1 MSDVADVRI
10 APIPPAP
17 AAVLAPS
24 SAAADRGFTRLEYQ
38 LNDYPGPARTALFG
52 IQHVLVMFTAMVGGP
67 LIVARLLNLSAEVR
81 IEMVTGTMIGC
92 GIATMISALGLGFIG
107 PRLPIVMGVFYIFIG
122 PIVAI
127 SKDVSLAA
135 AMTALMIGGL
145 VQFAWS
151 PLIGKM
157 QRFFPPI
164 VTGTTILLIGTGLM
178 KIGINVATGLNTPSF
193 GTPLTLGLATLMI
206 VLIIILSVYGKGF
219 IRTLSL
225 FVTMVIGYVIAA
237 ALGLLNFQS
246 VADATWLAVPNPFP
260 YGGLQWPGA
269 IGVVTVVVCFFAT
282 AVETTGHTLACC
294 RITGVPGEDWRVRGA
309 VSNDGVG
316 SVISAIFG
324 GMALTSYSQNIGVI
338 SLTGVGSRF
347 VVAAG
352 GAFLIIM
359 AMIPKVGAI
368 IALMPSAVLGGV
380 LLFMF
385 GMVASVGLDII
396 GKNLK
401 SRRDALIVASS
412 LAVGLG
418 IQAAPPA
425 AFDAVAPALRILVT
439 DGIVMGILLAMIL
452 NIVLPKEAESRTAAA
467 H

>member
-1 MSDVADVRI
+1 MSESTA
-10 APIPPAP
+10 APGP
-17 AAVLAPS
+17 AAQ
-24 SAAADRGFTRLEYQ
+24 ADRGFTKLELQ
-38 LNDYPGPARTALFG
+38 LDDYPGPAKTALFG

-67 LIVARLLNLSAEVR
+67 LIVARLLNLTPEVR

-92 GIATMISALGLGFIG
+92 GIATMVSALGVGFIG

-122 PIVAI
+122 PMVAI
-127 SKDVSLAA
+127 SKEAGLAA

-151 PLIGKM
+151 PLIGRM
-157 QRFFPPI
+157 HRFFPAI

-178 KIGINVATGLNTPSF
+178 KIGINVATGLNTPGF
-193 GTPLTLGLATLMI
+193 GQPVTLGLAALMI
-206 VLIIILSVYGKGF
+206 VLIIVISRYARGF
-219 IRTLSL
+219 VKALSL
-225 FVTMVIGYVIAA
+225 FVTMVIGYVAAA
-237 ALGLLNFQS
+237 ALGLLNFSTVTDAQW
-246 VADATWLAVPNPFP
+246 VAIPQPMP
-260 YGGLQWPGA
+260 YGGFVWPG
-269 IGVVTVVVCFFAT
+269 IVGVIAVIVCFFAT
-282 AVETTGHTLACC
+282 AVETTGHTLAVC
-294 RITGVPGEDWRVRGA
+294 RITGVPQESWRIRGA
-309 VSNDGVG
+309 VANDGIG
-316 SVISAIFG
+316 SAISALFG

-352 GAFLIIM
+352 GAFLVVM
-359 AMIPKVGAI
+359 ALIPKVGAI

-385 GMVASVGLDII
+385 GMVASVGIDII
-396 GKNLK
+396 GSNMKT
-401 SRRDALIVASS
+401 RRDALIVASS

-418 IQAAPPA
+418 IQAAPPG
-425 AFDAVAPALRILVT
+425 AFDAIPQALKILVT

-452 NIVLPKEAESRTAAA
+452 NAVLPGDAGDPKPAPSAV

>member
-1 MSDVADVRI
+1 MNETTA
-10 APIPPAP
+10 AQGP
-17 AAVLAPS
+17 AAQ
-24 SAAADRGFTRLEYQ
+24 ADRGFTKLELQ
-38 LNDYPGPARTALFG
+38 LEDYPGPAKTALFG

-67 LIVARLLNLSAEVR
+67 LIVARLLNLTPEVR

-92 GIATMISALGLGFIG
+92 GIATMVSALGVGFIG

-122 PIVAI
+122 PMVAI
-127 SKDVSLAA
+127 SKEAGLAA

-151 PLIGKM
+151 PLIGRM
-157 QRFFPPI
+157 HRFFPAI

-178 KIGINVATGLNTPSF
+178 KIGINVATGLNTPGF
-193 GTPLTLGLATLMI
+193 GQPVTLGLAALMI
-206 VLIIILSVYGKGF
+206 VLIIVISRYAKGF
-219 IRTLSL
+219 VKALSL
-225 FVTMVIGYVIAA
+225 FVTMVIGYVAAA
-237 ALGLLNFQS
+237 ALGLLNFS
-246 VADATWLAVPNPFP
+246 TVADAQWVAIPQPMP
-260 YGGLQWPGA
+260 YGGFVWPG
-269 IGVVTVVVCFFAT
+269 IVGVIAVIVCFFAT
-282 AVETTGHTLACC
+282 AVETTGHTLAVC
-294 RITGVPGEDWRVRGA
+294 RITGVPQESWRIRGA
-309 VSNDGVG
+309 VSNDGIG
-316 SVISAIFG
+316 SVISALFG

-352 GAFLIIM
+352 GAFLVVM
-359 AMIPKVGAI
+359 ALIPKVGAI

-385 GMVASVGLDII
+385 GMVASVGIDII
-396 GKNLK
+396 GSNMKT
-401 SRRDALIVASS
+401 RRDALIVASS

-418 IQAAPPA
+418 IQAAPPG
-425 AFDAVAPALRILVT
+425 AFDVIPQALKILVT

-452 NIVLPKEAESRTAAA
+452 NAVLPGDAGDPKPAPSAV

>member
-1 MSDVADVRI
+1 MRRNAVAVVGAAETTELGVIPNMSQIQLHAD
-10 APIPPAP
+10 
-17 AAVLAPS
+17 
-24 SAAADRGFTRLEYQ
+24 
-38 LNDYPGPARTALFG
+38 
-52 IQHVLVMFTAMVGGP
+52 
-67 LIVARLLNLSAEVR
+67 
-81 IEMVTGTMIGC
+81 
-92 GIATMISALGLGFIG
+92 
-107 PRLPIVMGVFYIFIG
+107 
-122 PIVAI
+122 
-127 SKDVSLAA
+127 
-135 AMTALMIGGL
+135 
-145 VQFAWS
+145 
-151 PLIGKM
+151 
-157 QRFFPPI
+157 
-164 VTGTTILLIGTGLM
+164 
-178 KIGINVATGLNTPSF
+178 
-193 GTPLTLGLATLMI
+193 
-206 VLIIILSVYGKGF
+206 
-219 IRTLSL
+219 
-225 FVTMVIGYVIAA
+225 A
-237 ALGLLNFQS
+237 ALNAIKDAGLKLS
-246 VADATWLAVPNPFP
+246 DID
-260 YGGLQWPGA
+260 G
-269 IGVVTVVVCFFAT
+269 FAT

-309 VSNDGVG
+309 VANDGIG

-352 GAFLIIM
+352 GAFLIVM

-452 NIVLPKEAESRTAAA
+452 NIVLPKETESRMAPA